1 MRDLRWGTW
10 WVLAG
15 IAGTVFGMYL
25 ALRPVGPSPM
35 GGDKMMHLLSYVAM
49 SIWFAAV
56 YERRHA
62 WRVGLALIAFSAFIE
77 LLQFLMP
84 FGRAAEW
91 GDMAANGA
99 GILIGLAV
107 SAWLKRSWMQQVE
120 HLLLRT

>member
-15 IAGTVFGMYL
+15 IFGTLFGMYL
-25 ALRPVGPSPM
+25 ALRPVAPSPV
-35 GGDKMMHLLSYVAM
+35 GGDKVLHLFSYVAM

-56 YERRHA
+56 YEQRNA

-84 FGRAAEW
+84 FGRVAEW
-91 GDMAANGA
+91 ADMVANGL
-99 GILIGLAV
+99 GILIGLAL
-107 SAWLKRSWMQQVE
+107 SALLRQSWMQHIEQ
-120 HLLLRT
+120 LLSRT